1 MSNTTSALSR
11 RTLVAGATLALA
23 ALISGCATVSAPV
36 SVADTI
42 AKTPTL
48 STLNGLLAS
57 AGLSDTLKGT
67 GPFTVFAPSD
77 EAFKAVPAKTLE
89 DLNKHPEKLKDL
101 LTYHVIAG
109 KSMAADIKNSKATS
123 LNGAHL
129 ELSKAGEFVTV
140 ESAFVTTADIVA
152 SNGVVHII
160 DTVLVPP
167 AKK

>member
-1 MSNTTSALSR
+1 MSNHTSALSR
-11 RTLVAGATLALA
+11 RSLVASAALAFA
-23 ALISGCATVSAPV
+23 ALISGCASVSAPV
-36 SVADTI
+36 SVTDTI
-42 AKTPTL
+42 AKTPSL
-48 STLNGLLAS
+48 STLNGLIAS
-57 AGLSDTLKGT
+57 AGLSDTLKGA
-67 GPFTVFAPSD
+67 GPYTVFAPSN

-140 ESAFVTTADIVA
+140 ESAFVTTADIAA